1 MCQLKARL
9 SNNQAEYEALILGLR
24 VLVTMKA
31 KYTQV
36 MGDSQ
41 LMMKQLTGE
50 YKCTNPNLIE
60 YYKTTSKLLKQ
71 VVDVVIMHIPRKESE
86 EPNELAQHA
95 SGYKEIEVI
104 LKMEEYPLKECL
116 AIGAASVD
124 AWKENL
130 EKYLKNPSAD
140 IDFKVRQR
148 ALNFMLVDEELY
160 KRSLNA
166 VLLKFLN
173 RDEALKVMD
182 EVHEGDMRII

>member
-1 MCQLKARL
+1 
-9 SNNQAEYEALILGLR
+9 
-24 VLVTMKA
+24 
-31 KYTQV
+31 
-36 MGDSQ
+36 
-41 LMMKQLTGE
+41 
-50 YKCTNPNLIE
+50 
-60 YYKTTSKLLKQ
+60 
-71 VVDVVIMHIPRKESE
+71 MHIPRKESE

-148 ALNFMLVDEELY
+148 ALNFVLVDEELY
-160 KRSLNA
+160 KRSLNV

-182 EVHEGDMRII
+182 EAHEGDMRII